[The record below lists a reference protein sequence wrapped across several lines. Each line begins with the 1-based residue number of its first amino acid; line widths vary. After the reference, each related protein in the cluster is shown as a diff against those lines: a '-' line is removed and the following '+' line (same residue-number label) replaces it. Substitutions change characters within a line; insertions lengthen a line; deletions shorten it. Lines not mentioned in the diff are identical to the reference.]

1 MQQKKQHLDSRM
13 DQLGYIPKAAF
24 IAYEN
29 LLKSL
34 KKEETI
40 LYLLEG
46 SIKGSLGFVVA
57 TDLRVYYVGVN
68 KYKMPFLSHI
78 QYPDIIS
85 ISTEESKISPSVEL
99 IVVTKT
105 YGELRIKGAEPEA
118 GREFQ
123 ELIQLLTVPPQ

>member
-78 QYPDIIS
+78 MYDDIKS
-85 ISTEESKISPSVEL
+85 IKTEESPISPSVEL
-99 IVVTKT
+99 IV
-105 YGELRIKGAEPEA
+105 
-118 GREFQ
+118 
-123 ELIQLLTVPPQ
+123 